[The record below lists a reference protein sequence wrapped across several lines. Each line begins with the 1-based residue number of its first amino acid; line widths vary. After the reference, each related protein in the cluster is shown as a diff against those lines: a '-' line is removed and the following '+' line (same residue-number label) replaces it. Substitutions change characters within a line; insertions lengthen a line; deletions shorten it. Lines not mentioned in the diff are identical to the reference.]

1 MTPETKYFN
10 AMVDDKTELERL
22 LLEIVQ
28 TKPQVLG
35 AMFIKHNGELLAVL
49 LPEDQ
54 EPEVIAN
61 YCVSVFKHAQDTIHS
76 MGHSTLHGLLS
87 ITSQGF
93 FYIANFEDRYLIA
106 LGKNCSGELGY
117 DLREF
122 SAGC

>member
-1 MTPETKYFN
+1 
-10 AMVDDKTELERL
+10 MVDDKTELERL
-22 LLEIVQ
+22 LLEVVQ

-49 LPEDQ
+49 IPEDQ

-61 YCVSVFKHAQDTIHS
+61 YCVSVFKHAQDNIHS
-76 MGHSTLHGLLS
+76 MGHRTLHGLLS

-93 FYIANFEDRYLIA
+93 LYIANFEDRYLIA
-106 LGKNCSGELGY
+106 LGKNCSGELTY

-122 SAGC
+122 SSH